1 MAIFDDGKRYRRP
14 ECSGCKGRSKC
25 FAGTE
30 VISVPSTGTPF
41 CFNKGDPPAEPKDDA
56 QDARK
61 RYRNP
66 CHCPACRPGG
76 PATILARADAKIRYG
91 GTPPVVAEVTPRVCS
106 TDTPAASPR
115 ERFADVALGE
125 VRLISGYQRRKES
138 DALQEGAGLGRCEKC
153 GAATDGSLWCEGC
166 HARGA
171 ALLEARL
178 KARAFRG
185 GA

>member
-1 MAIFDDGKRYRRP
+1 MAIFDDGKRYRKP
-14 ECSGCKGRSKC
+14 ECSKCKGRMKC

-91 GTPPVVAEVTPRVCS
+91 GTPPVVAEVTPHVCS

-115 ERFADVALGE
+115 ERVAP
-125 VRLISGYQRRKES
+125 
-138 DALQEGAGLGRCEKC
+138 GLGSCEKC